1 MGATNQRIAI
11 IGAGP
16 GGLTCARILQ
26 RHGIPVTVYE
36 RDADAH
42 ARQQGGSLDLHEAD
56 GQAALREAGLLEE
69 FLDAAR
75 PEGQEMRRF
84 GTDGTL
90 LDRHLPA
97 DGETSA
103 PEIDRGLLRDLLL
116 RSLAPGT
123 VRWGHAAAAVTGP
136 SAGPRT
142 VVFRDGGSVK
152 VMVKKFISCKRFNMD
167 K

>member
-56 GQAALREAGLLEE
+56 GQAALRPVGQSVRSDNAVHAEE
-69 FLDAAR
+69 RAHV
-75 PEGQEMRRF
+75 
-84 GTDGTL
+84 
-90 LDRHLPA
+90 DRVA
-97 DGETSA
+97 V
-103 PEIDRGLLRDLLL
+103 DRAHDDSGHG
-116 RSLAPGT
+116 P
-123 VRWGHAAAAVTGP
+123 HAAPVAHARHAATGAIDVAERP
-136 SAGPRT
+136 
-142 VVFRDGGSVK
+142 
-152 VMVKKFISCKRFNMD
+152 
-167 K
+167 